1 MSQDVWF
8 RTVSIKWFPRIGACC
23 ALKSPMVP
31 YTFDFQQNHKQV
43 VQTNTCSFD
52 TSNRYYYI
60 YIDNTYIYILCL
72 HYTRHLAAS
81 QQSPINQVF
90 RIIATEWSSACRKR
104 WASSSWSYGYLACK
118 GWSTCEKTWGSSTYR
133 PLLSKKTL
141 VYEVS

>member
-43 VQTNTCSFD
+43 VGTNTCSFD

-60 YIDNTYIYILCL
+60 YILTIHIFIYYVYITPDIWQQVSKVLSTKSL
-72 HYTRHLAAS
+72 ESLQQNEVLPVERDGHL
-81 QQSPINQVF
+81 PLDPM
-90 RIIATEWSSACRKR
+90 ATWRARGGVLVKES
-104 WASSSWSYGYLACK
+104 
-118 GWSTCEKTWGSSTYR
+118 WGSSTYWYD
-133 PLLSKKTL
+133 PC
-141 VYEVS
+141 